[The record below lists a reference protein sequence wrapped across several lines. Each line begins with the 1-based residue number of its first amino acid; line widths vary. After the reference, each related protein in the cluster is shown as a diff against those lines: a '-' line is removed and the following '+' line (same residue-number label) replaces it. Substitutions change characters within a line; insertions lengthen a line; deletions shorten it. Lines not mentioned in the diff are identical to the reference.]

1 MPGNARRPASARE
14 VAALLSRASHDE
26 ALALIER
33 YATDPRTQVQR
44 AIGSTKRRL
53 AKEETERR
61 RVEGMYELQ
70 RSFGGNGLVMGVDE
84 VGRGALAGPLTVCA
98 VILPQEPKIWGIDD
112 SKRLSPARRLE
123 LAVRIREHALAIG
136 TCHVEAT
143 SIDAVGIGVAVRMA
157 MAGAIED
164 AGVKPDC
171 VLIDGRPLRVH
182 PKERAL
188 VRGDSR
194 IAAIAAASIV
204 AKVTRD
210 KMMVNYDVKYAGYH
224 LASCK
229 GYGSAEHIQAIR
241 EHGLTPLHRVSFC
254 GKFMDT

>member
-1 MPGNARRPASARE
+1 MSAQE
-14 VAALLSRASHDE
+14 VAALLARASHDE
-26 ALALIER
+26 AVALIER

-70 RSFGGNGLVMGVDE
+70 RSLGGDGLVMGVDE

-123 LAVRIREHALAIG
+123 LAKRIREQACAIG
-136 TCHVEAT
+136 ICHVEAA
-143 SIDAVGIGVAVRMA
+143 SIDAVGMGVALRMA

-164 AGVKPDC
+164 ADVEPDC
-171 VLIDGRPLRVH
+171 VLIDGRAVHAH

-210 KMMVNYDVKYAGYH
+210 KMMVDYDVKYAGYH

-229 GYGSAEHIQAIR
+229 GYGSAEHIRAIR
-241 EHGLTPLHRVSFC
+241 EHGLTPLHRISFC
-254 GKFMDT
+254 KNFMDT